1 MKRYLSVPSA
11 FLLIVGMSSPAA
23 ASDFADSDLIGS
35 RTGTLSSDC
44 KTAAIT
50 GFNLQECEEQVFIV
64 SFDSKRSQNF
74 AEYYESESLTYSLD
88 LTTTSAFELNPSEL
102 SSLARSPGVV
112 QISQNIRVSIEGT
125 QGSAPWH
132 LDRLDQA
139 ALPLSNTYTFQDAE
153 RGQGVRVYVVDTGV
167 SLSHNEFI
175 GRIPT
180 GYSAIG
186 AATDYN
192 DCNGH
197 GTHVA
202 ALAAGTVTG
211 AAKLASV
218 VPVRVLGCDGSGSL
232 LDVLMGLDW
241 IAANTFVGQPAVVN
255 MSLGGSVNSFLDNA
269 VASLSAQGLV
279 FVVAAGNT
287 GSNACDVSPARVP
300 AAITVAASTQTDGW
314 ADYSNNGNCVDVIA
328 PGSELLSAW
337 IGSNNTGAISSGT
350 SMAAGVVSGIVATQM
365 SYGHQTPL
373 ALSQALVSRGRSNV
387 ISSVPAGT
395 PNVLVSNSVAFSAAG
410 QAQQGNDLGNV
421 APPATNE
428 TVSIDPI
435 PAPGGGG
442 GGTPAP
448 TAPAVIAKPTAQ
460 IDGSNAIVSW
470 QLPIDNGSPI
480 ISQTLEVYT
489 GTTLINTLTATATAT
504 SYVLT
509 ALTPGV
515 AYKVRIAAT
524 NSVGTAAF
532 SEYSD
537 SFGLNVV
544 KPINGPTGG
553 EFKAWMKRLNR
564 TQAKFYAK
572 FPQLNQRIQF
582 MHQIGN
588 RKYVQRGFVRITSSR
603 IDANGE
609 YIGLTDGVYY
619 VKTVTLSPGR
629 NRLQILVNGRQYGRI
644 ATYNR

>member
-1 MKRYLSVPSA
+1 MSKLLSIFSAVALSVGLATPAGATEFATSQQIESRISA
-11 FLLIVGMSSPAA
+11 LAQECQSAA
-23 ASDFADSDLIGS
+23 K
-35 RTGTLSSDC
+35 TGLNWQS
-44 KTAAIT
+44 
-50 GFNLQECEEQVFIV
+50 CEEQVFIV

-74 AEYYESESLTYSLD
+74 AEHYESDSLTYSLE
-88 LTTTSAFELNPSEL
+88 LTTTSAFELSPAEL
-102 SSLARSPGVV
+102 SNLARTPGVV
-112 QISQNIRVSIEGT
+112 QISQNIEVSIEGT
-125 QGSAPWH
+125 QNSAPWH

-139 ALPLSNTYTFQDAE
+139 ALPLNNAYTFQDAE
-153 RGQGVRVYVVDTGV
+153 RGQGVRVYIVDTGV
-167 SLSHNEFI
+167 SLSHDEFT

-180 GYSAIG
+180 GFSAIG
-186 AATDYN
+186 ASTDYN

-211 AAKLASV
+211 AAKLASI
-218 VPVRVLGCDGSGSL
+218 VPVRVLGCDGSGTL
-232 LDVLMGLDW
+232 LDVLVGLDW
-241 IAANTFVGQPAVVN
+241 IADNTFVGQPAVVN

-287 GSNACDVSPARVP
+287 GTNACNVSPARVA

-337 IGSNNTGAISSGT
+337 IGGNNIGAISSGT

-373 ALSQALVSRGRSNV
+373 ALSQALVNQGRSNV

-395 PNVLVSNSVAFSAAG
+395 PNVLVSNAVAFSAAG
-410 QAQQGNDLGNV
+410 QTQTGADLGNV

-435 PAPGGGG
+435 PSPGGG
-442 GGTPAP
+442 GGTPTP

-460 IDGSNAIVSW
+460 IDANNAIISW

-524 NSVGTAAF
+524 NAIGTAAF
-532 SEYSD
+532 SEFTD

-544 KPINGPTGG
+544 KPVNGPTGG

-619 VKTVTLSPGR
+619 VKTLTLSPGR

>member
-1 MKRYLSVPSA
+1 MSKFLSIFSAIALSVGLSGPAGATEFANSDQIEQRISA
-11 FLLIVGMSSPAA
+11 LSEECQVAA
-23 ASDFADSDLIGS
+23 A
-35 RTGTLSSDC
+35 TG
-44 KTAAIT
+44 I
-50 GFNLQECEEQVFIV
+50 NLQDCEEQIFIV
-64 SFDSKRSQNF
+64 SFDSQRSQNF
-74 AEYYESESLTYSLD
+74 AEYYEAESLTYSLD
-88 LTTTSAFELNPSEL
+88 LTTTSAFELNSVEL
-102 SSLARSPGVV
+102 SNIARTPGVV
-112 QISQNIRVSIEGT
+112 QISENIKLSIEGT
-125 QGSAPWH
+125 QNSAPWH

-139 ALPLSNTYTFQDAE
+139 ALPLNNTYTFQDAE

-167 SLSHNEFI
+167 SITHNEFT

-186 AATDYN
+186 ATTDYN

-211 AAKLASV
+211 AAKLAEII
-218 VPVRVLGCDGSGSL
+218 PVRVLGCDGSGSL
-232 LDVLMGLDW
+232 LGVLQGLDW
-241 IAANTFVGQPAVVN
+241 IADNTFVGQPAVVN
-255 MSLGGSVNSFLDNA
+255 MSLGGDVNSFLDNA

-279 FVVAAGNT
+279 FVVAAGN
-287 GSNACDVSPARVP
+287 SAANACNVSPARVP

-314 ADYSNNGNCVDVIA
+314 ATYSNSGSCVDVIA
-328 PGSELLSAW
+328 PGSDLLSAW
-337 IGSNNTGAISSGT
+337 IGNNNTGAISSGT

-373 ALSQALVSRGRSNV
+373 ALSQALVNRGRSSV

-395 PNVLVSNSVAFSAAG
+395 ANVLVSNSVAFSAPG
-410 QAQQGNDLGNV
+410 TTQTNSDLGNV
-421 APPATNE
+421 APPATND
-428 TVSIDPI
+428 TVSIDPV

-442 GGTPAP
+442 GTPTP

-460 IDGSNAIVSW
+460 LDGSNAIISW
-470 QLPIDNGSPI
+470 LLPIDNGSPI
-480 ISQTLEVYT
+480 ISQTLQVYT
-489 GTTLINTLTATATAT
+489 GTTLINTLTATASAT

-524 NSVGTAAF
+524 NAVGTAAF

-537 SFGLNVV
+537 SFGLNVAN
-544 KPINGPTGG
+544 PINGPSGG

-572 FPQLNQRIQF
+572 FPQINQRIQF

-588 RKYVQRGFVRITSSR
+588 RRYVQRGFIRITSSN

-619 VKTVTLSPGR
+619 VRTITLSPGR
-629 NRLQILVNGRQYGRI
+629 NRLQILVDGRQYGRI

>member
-1 MKRYLSVPSA
+1 MSKFLSIVSA
-11 FLLIVGMSSPAA
+11 TALSIGLAGPAGATEFASSQLIDQRISLLSEECQVAA
-23 ASDFADSDLIGS
+23 K
-35 RTGTLSSDC
+35 TGLSSQ
-44 KTAAIT
+44 A
-50 GFNLQECEEQVFIV
+50 CEDQVFIV
-64 SFDSKRSQNF
+64 SFDSDRSKNF
-74 AEYYESESLTYSLD
+74 AEYYEAESLTYSLD
-88 LTTTSAFELNPSEL
+88 LTISSAFELSSAEL
-102 SSLARSPGVV
+102 ASLVRSPGVV
-112 QISQNIRVSIEGT
+112 QISQNTKVSLEGT
-125 QGSAPWH
+125 QNSAPWH

-139 ALPLSNTYTFQDAE
+139 ALPLSNTYSFQDSE
-153 RGQGVRVYVVDTGV
+153 RGQGVRIYVVDTGV
-167 SLSHNEFI
+167 NLSHNEFN

-180 GYSAIG
+180 GYSSIG
-186 AATDYN
+186 VSTDYN

-197 GTHVA
+197 GSHVA

-211 AAKLASV
+211 AAKLADV
-218 VPVRVLGCDGSGSL
+218 IPVRVLGCDGSGSL
-232 LDVLMGLDW
+232 LGVLMGLDW
-241 IAANTFVGQPAVVN
+241 IAQNTFVGQPAVVN
-255 MSLGGSVNSFLDNA
+255 MSLGGDVNSFLDDA

-279 FVVAAGNT
+279 FVVAAGNNAT
-287 GSNACDVSPARVP
+287 NACNVSPARVP
-300 AAITVAASTQTDGW
+300 AAITVAASNQTDGW
-314 ADYSNNGNCVDVIA
+314 ATYSNSGNCVDVIA

-373 ALSQALVSRGRSNV
+373 ALSQALVSRGRSNL

-410 QAQQGNDLGNV
+410 TAPTNSDLGNV

-428 TVSIDPI
+428 TVSIDPV
-435 PAPGGGG
+435 PGPG
-442 GGTPAP
+442 GGTPGPA
-448 TAPAVIAKPTAQ
+448 APAVIAKPTAQ
-460 IDGSNAIVSW
+460 IDGNNAIVSW

-480 ISQTLEVYT
+480 TSQTLEVYT

-504 SYVLT
+504 SFVLT
-509 ALTPGV
+509 GLTSGV

-524 NSVGTAAF
+524 NAVGRAAF

-537 SFGLNVV
+537 SFGINVV
-544 KPINGPTGG
+544 APVNGPSGG
-553 EFKAWMKRLNR
+553 EFKAWMKRLSR

-588 RKYVQRGFVRITSSR
+588 RRYVQRGFIRITSAN

-619 VKTVTLSPGR
+619 VKTITLSPGR

>member
-1 MKRYLSVPSA
+1 M
-11 FLLIVGMSSPAA
+11 AA
-23 ASDFADSDLIGS
+23 K
-35 RTGTLSSDC
+35 TGLNSQD
-44 KTAAIT
+44 
-50 GFNLQECEEQVFIV
+50 CEEQVFIV
-64 SFDSKRSQNF
+64 SFDSERSQNF
-74 AEYYESESLTYSLD
+74 AEYYESESLTYSLN
-88 LTTTSAFELNPSEL
+88 LTASSAFELNSAEL
-102 SSLARSPGVV
+102 SSLARSPGVL
-112 QISQNIRVSIEGT
+112 QISQNVKVSIEGT
-125 QGSAPWH
+125 QSSAPWH

-139 ALPLSNTYTFQDAE
+139 ALPLSTTYTFQDAE

-167 SLSHNEFI
+167 SLSHDEFT

-232 LDVLMGLDW
+232 LGVLMGLDW
-241 IAANTFVGQPAVVN
+241 IAENTFVGQPAVVN
-255 MSLGGSVNSFLDNA
+255 MSLGGSVNSFLDDA
-269 VASLSAQGLV
+269 VSSLSAQGLV
-279 FVVAAGNT
+279 FVVAAGNSA
-287 GSNACDVSPARVP
+287 SNACNVSPARVP
-300 AAITVAASTQTDGW
+300 SAITVAASNQTDGW
-314 ADYSNNGNCVDVIA
+314 ADYSNSGNCVDVIA

-337 IGSNNTGAISSGT
+337 IGGNTTGAYSSGT

-387 ISSVPAGT
+387 ISSVPSGT
-395 PNVLVSNSVAFSAAG
+395 PNVLVSNAVAFSAPG
-410 QAQQGNDLGNV
+410 QTQTGADLGNV
-421 APPATNE
+421 APPATNG
-428 TVSIDPI
+428 TVSIDPV
-435 PAPGGGG
+435 PTPGGGG

-460 IDGSNAIVSW
+460 IDGTNAIISW

-524 NSVGTAAF
+524 NSIGTAAF